1 VQLINKNP
9 TTRTGS
15 GSNNADSKSRS
26 TASTTTSKPS
36 SASKVP
42 TTASATPTP
51 TTTAATTSTHAED
64 EENWKNHIE
73 PLISLMKMCL
83 KGEKLIWMNSDLKFI
98 KIETPPIIDNQMDQ
112 FCENCDKLNKLLEQF
127 QMYTKAT
134 SKRSIILKQVFRYL
148 DTDCD
153 RVKIRASKI
162 ILNVRITQIKKNKL
176 NYLNFLILNRNSIYK
191 KDESRWKQFDE
202 YFSIALFNQSKHRE
216 RRLFHGER
224 DYRLVAELV

>member
-1 VQLINKNP
+1 
-9 TTRTGS
+9 
-15 GSNNADSKSRS
+15 
-26 TASTTTSKPS
+26 
-36 SASKVP
+36 
-42 TTASATPTP
+42 
-51 TTTAATTSTHAED
+51 
-64 EENWKNHIE
+64 
-73 PLISLMKMCL
+73 MCL